1 MKQNSINKGCRTIIS
16 GIILMF
22 ISIQIFA
29 QTDPWILKADKIDPS
44 NYYGISVA
52 NGMIGIASSAEP
64 LKVKTVILAGTYD
77 VYGRNRVNTLLHTF
91 NLLDMQLDINGKRM
105 DSGTVTNFK
114 QELNMHTATFSS
126 VFDYQDEATVN
137 YSYYSLRQ
145 LPFSVLMEVKVTA
158 KKDITINTANNLVAP
173 NTFSDVQN
181 TFTKLDK
188 SHIAIDLL
196 TSIGNS
202 PSKKL
207 QLCTSTSFLFTETHA
222 LQPELIH
229 EIIDTKSHLMKF
241 SKTIKAGETY
251 SFCLVG
257 SSISSALHPDPLNEA
272 ERLTIFAKVEGRD
285 RLIASHE
292 KAWAELWK
300 SDIQIEG
307 DPQSQQDIHSMLY
320 HLYSFAR
327 EGNSFPP
334 APMGLSRLGY
344 SGHIFWDADFWMF
357 PVYLVL
363 QPEIAKSL
371 MDYRFD
377 RLEAAKRNAFS
388 HGFKGAM
395 YPWESTVTGIEETP
409 VSALTGPFEHHVTA
423 CVAFAAWNYY
433 CVTQDKNWL
442 KEKGWPILS
451 ATADFWASRVE
462 RNGTGKYDI
471 KRVIAADEW
480 AVNVDNNAFTN
491 AAAKSNLLNATKAAT
506 VLGIAPNPDWELVA
520 KNIPILKF
528 PDGTTKEHA
537 TYNGEKIKQA
547 DVNLLAY
554 PLKEITDEKQ
564 IKADLEYYN
573 KKIVAARTPAMTQ
586 AIFTV
591 LSARMG
597 DSLKAYQ
604 WFKDAYIPNL
614 NPPFRVIAETK
625 GGTNPYFATG
635 AGGVLQSVMMGFGGL
650 DITPKGIVQIKSILP
665 DKWTK
670 LTITGVGINAKTF
683 VVTK

>member
-1 MKQNSINKGCRTIIS
+1 MKKNSIKQGFRTFIS
-16 GIILMF
+16 GIILIF
-22 ISIQIFA
+22 VSIQLIA
-29 QTDPWILKADKIDPS
+29 QEDPWMLKAEKIDPS
-44 NYYGISVA
+44 NYYGITVA
-52 NGMIGIASSAEP
+52 NGMIGIASSPEP

-77 VYGRNRVNTLLHTF
+77 VYGRNRVNTLLHNI

-105 DSGTVTNFK
+105 DSGMVSNFK
-114 QELNMHTATFSS
+114 QELNMHSATFFS

-145 LPFSVLMEVKVTA
+145 LPFCVLMEVKITA
-158 KKDITINTANNLVAP
+158 KKDITINAANNLVAP

-188 SHIAIDLL
+188 SHISIDLL

-207 QLCTSTSFLFTETHA
+207 QLCTSSSFLFTENKA
-222 LQPELIH
+222 LEPEVIH
-229 EIIDTKSHLMKF
+229 QIIDSKSHLMKF

-251 SFCLVG
+251 SFCLIG
-257 SSISSALHPDPLNEA
+257 SSISSALHADPLNEA

-334 APMGLSRLGY
+334 PPMGLSRLGY

-363 QPEIAKSL
+363 HPEIAKSL
-371 MDYRFD
+371 MDYRFE

-423 CVAFAAWNYY
+423 CVAFGAWNYY

-480 AVNVDNNAFTN
+480 AVNVDNDAFTN
-491 AAAKSNLLNATKAAT
+491 AAAKSNLLNATKAAI

-554 PLKEITDEKQ
+554 PLKEITEENQ

-604 WFKDAYIPNL
+604 WFKDAYVPNL

-635 AGGVLQSVMMGFGGL
+635 AGGVLQSVIMGFGGL

-665 DKWTK
+665 EKWKK
-670 LTITGVGINAKTF
+670 LTITGVGIDAKTF

>member
-1 MKQNSINKGCRTIIS
+1 
-16 GIILMF
+16 
-22 ISIQIFA
+22 
-29 QTDPWILKADKIDPS
+29 
-44 NYYGISVA
+44 
-52 NGMIGIASSAEP
+52 
-64 LKVKTVILAGTYD
+64 
-77 VYGRNRVNTLLHTF
+77 
-91 NLLDMQLDINGKRM
+91 
-105 DSGTVTNFK
+105 
-114 QELNMHTATFSS
+114 
-126 VFDYQDEATVN
+126 
-137 YSYYSLRQ
+137 
-145 LPFSVLMEVKVTA
+145 
-158 KKDITINTANNLVAP
+158 
-173 NTFSDVQN
+173 
-181 TFTKLDK
+181 
-188 SHIAIDLL
+188 
-196 TSIGNS
+196 
-202 PSKKL
+202 
-207 QLCTSTSFLFTETHA
+207 
-222 LQPELIH
+222 
-229 EIIDTKSHLMKF
+229 
-241 SKTIKAGETY
+241 
-251 SFCLVG
+251 
-257 SSISSALHPDPLNEA
+257 
-272 ERLTIFAKVEGRD
+272 
-285 RLIASHE
+285 
-292 KAWAELWK
+292 
-300 SDIQIEG
+300 
-307 DPQSQQDIHSMLY
+307 
-320 HLYSFAR
+320 
-327 EGNSFPP
+327 
-334 APMGLSRLGY
+334 
-344 SGHIFWDADFWMF
+344 
-357 PVYLVL
+357 
-363 QPEIAKSL
+363 

-395 YPWESTVTGIEETP
+395 YPWESTVTGIEDTP

-442 KEKGWPILS
+442 KEKGWPIIS

-480 AVNVDNNAFTN
+480 AVNVDNDAFTN
-491 AAAKSNLLNATKAAT
+491 AAAKSNLLNATKAAI

-537 TYNGEKIKQA
+537 TYNGERIKQA

-554 PLKEITDEKQ
+554 PLKEITNENQ

-604 WFKDAYIPNL
+604 WFKDAYVPNL

-635 AGGVLQSVMMGFGGL
+635 AGGVLQSVMLGFGGL

-665 DKWTK
+665 EKWKK
-670 LTITGVGINAKTF
+670 LTITGVGIDAKTF